1 MVELKKRLS
10 CRYWGFRAFFYALY
24 YRIPLLS
31 AISRREHKSL
41 RELWNSCPDKPYGI
55 HLDFACGSK
64 PVEIAGDFH
73 LRIGMDASRKMLHY
87 ASLTTSSLDFI
98 SGDALNLPFKNN
110 TVSVVTAAGLTEY
123 LESPDLFLSE
133 MQRVLQNR
141 GVLIFSFSQ
150 TNLWNILRKIW
161 NPRIYLRNETGWNTV
176 MTANKFEFIAK
187 NKLLLQTQ
195 LICRKYPD

>member
-55 HLDFACGSK
+55 HLDLACGSK
-64 PVEIAGDFH
+64 PVEIAGNLH
-73 LRIGMDASRKMLHY
+73 LRIGIDASRKMLRY
-87 ASLTTSSLDFI
+87 AATTTNSFDFMA
-98 SGDALNLPFKNN
+98 GDALSIPLISN

-133 MQRVLQNR
+133 MHRILRSR
-141 GVLIFSFSQ
+141 GVLVFSFSHS
-150 TNLWNILRKIW
+150 NLLNNLRKLWN
-161 NPRIYLRNETGWNTV
+161 PHIYLRDETNWKT
-176 MTANKFEFIAK
+176 MTGENKFEFIAK

>member
-10 CRYWGFRAFFYALY
+10 CRYWEFRAFFYALY
-24 YRIPLLS
+24 YKIPLLS

-41 RELWNSCPDKPYGI
+41 RELWNSCSDKPYGV
-55 HLDFACGSK
+55 HLDLACGSR
-64 PVEIAGDFH
+64 PVEIAGNLH
-73 LRIGMDASRKMLHY
+73 LRIGVDASRKMLRY
-87 ASLTTSSLDFI
+87 AATTTNSFDFI
-98 SGDALNLPFKNN
+98 TGDALSIPLISN
-110 TVSVVTAAGLTEY
+110 TVSVVTVAGLTEY
-123 LESPDLFLSE
+123 VESPDLFLRE

-150 TNLWNILRKIW
+150 NNVWNILRKSW

-176 MTANKFEFIAK
+176 MTENKFEFIAK
-187 NKLLLQTQ
+187 SKLLLQTQ